1 MTHPIRIAPEAEAEL
16 SAAALWYESKRA
28 GLGAEF
34 VAAIDL
40 ALERIGERPLSFPV
54 WRSGQPFRKQV
65 VWRFPFLI
73 FFTVTT
79 KNIDVFAV
87 AHAKRSP
94 GYWIDR

>member
-1 MTHPIRIAPEAEAEL
+1 VTHRIRIAPEAEAEM

-54 WRSGQPFRKQV
+54 WRSGLPFRQQV

-79 KNIDVFAV
+79 EDIDVSAV
-87 AHAKRSP
+87 AHVKRRP
-94 GYWIDR
+94 GYWVDR

>member
-1 MTHPIRIAPEAEAEL
+1 M

-34 VAAIDL
+34 IAAVDL
-40 ALERIGERPLSFPV
+40 ALERIGERPLASPV
-54 WRSGQPFRKQV
+54 WHLGQPFRRQAV
-65 VWRFPFLI
+65 RQFPFLI

-79 KNIDVFAV
+79 ESVDVFAV
-87 AHAKRSP
+87 AHAKRRP